1 MYATEKMMEK
11 LEPPLQKDN
20 PNANL
25 SQWLNHLRLS
35 QNTIDSILSL
45 RSQSERVLTA
55 RYLLYKFDVTRV
67 CNVNNTIP
75 FRQSWS
81 RLRATQL
88 FVEYVM
94 LKHPDV
100 NLKLLARRLCGVSA
114 RNLLC
119 LWL

>member
-45 RSQSERVLTA
+45 RSQSELVLTA
-55 RYLLYKFDVTRV
+55 RYLLYKFDVTI
-67 CNVNNTIP
+67 T
-75 FRQSWS
+75 
-81 RLRATQL
+81 
-88 FVEYVM
+88 YVM
-94 LKHPDV
+94 STILYHLGK
-100 NLKLLARRLCGVSA
+100 AGVGYVQLS
-114 RNLLC
+114 C
-119 LWL
+119 L